1 MSEKILSKV
10 KPGVVYGKDLQE
22 IFRIAKENKFALP
35 AVNVV
40 GTDSINALKHGENG
54 LEILNLRE
62 GGMGSK
68 MIFDC
73 LTSNAAEALGREK
86 EQGLIRKGFNADLI
100 AVDKNPVENIEM
112 LSEADNVKL
121 VMVKGKIVKKA

>member
-1 MSEKILSKV
+1 MA
-10 KPGVVYGKDLQE
+10 Y
-22 IFRIAKENKFALP
+22 
-35 AVNVV
+35 

-73 LTSNAAEALGREK
+73 LTSNAAEALGRQDV
-86 EQGLIRKGFNADLI
+86 QGLIKPGMNADLI
-100 AVDKNPVENIEM
+100 VVAENPIENIE
-112 LSEADNVKL
+112 LLTKAENIQL
-121 VMVKGKIVKKA
+121 VMVKGKVVKS